1 VPRRRPSTI
10 GGFCYLAV
18 LLVAAAGLIVVATG
32 EWRVGVDL
40 LAGSLLASALA
51 RAVLTNDEAGML
63 EVRSKPLD
71 VSLMVVVG
79 GVLIWLASTVPN
91 AG

>member
-1 VPRRRPSTI
+1 MPRRRPSTI

-18 LLVAAAGLIVVATG
+18 LLLAAAGLIVVATG
-32 EWRVGVDL
+32 EWRTGVDL
-40 LAGSLLASALA
+40 LAASLLGSAVA
-51 RAVLTNDEAGML
+51 RAVLSDAEAGML

-71 VSLMVVVG
+71 VTLLVAVG
-79 GVLIWLASTVPN
+79 GLLIWLASTVPN

>member
-1 VPRRRPSTI
+1 MERRRPSTI
-10 GGFCYLAV
+10 GGLCYLAV
-18 LLVAAAGLIVVATG
+18 LAIAAVGLIVVATG
-32 EWRVGVDL
+32 HWRVGVDV
-40 LAGSLLASALA
+40 LAGSLLCAAIA
-51 RAVLTNDEAGML
+51 RAVLPNDEAGML

-71 VSLMVVVG
+71 VTLLIVVG

>member
-1 VPRRRPSTI
+1 MPRRRPSTI
-10 GGFCYLAV
+10 GGICYLAV
-18 LLVAAAGLIVVATG
+18 LAVAAIGLIIVATG
-32 EWRVGVDL
+32 HWRVGVDI
-40 LAGSLLASALA
+40 LAVSLLGSAGA
-51 RAVLTNDEAGML
+51 RAVLSSEEAGML

-71 VSLMVVVG
+71 VLLLIVSG